1 METVQRKNLTMIL
14 IGVGI
19 VIFMSTLDSSIVTVA
34 LPVLSKA
41 LHTNMSLIN
50 WVVTMYLIV
59 MSSTLMI
66 FGKLGDKY
74 GKIKFFQWGTL
85 IFVISSALCALSVSW
100 LTLIIARSLQAI
112 GAAMTM
118 ATSNGIIVE
127 IFPDDRRGQA
137 LGWMGSFVSLG
148 GIIGPSLGGIF
159 LNFFPWHIIFWLNVP
174 IGFIAIFILFKYLP
188 SSLDKTFTSAKFDLF
203 GSALLIVGFTSMF
216 VGILLSQQLGWSD
229 WRILTLTIVG
239 VILLALLYRY
249 ETKQAEPILPVTL
262 FKNKWF
268 SVQLLTCFMVFIIDF
283 FFDVIAPFYLQN
295 AREFSPLFSGFFLL
309 IFPVVQLFV
318 APISGSLADKHDPFK
333 ITLVGLAIISFG
345 QIFYVLSGLQN
356 TVLIFAFGA
365 AMAGLGN
372 GLFHSPNNVLV
383 MSTVEE
389 KDYGSAGSVYSLA
402 RTVGMVVGSAMSTTL
417 LFGSMSILKG
427 SRVTSYI
434 PSDPQLFIDGMHMTF
449 GLSCTISVLLLVG
462 IYLWHRK
469 VSKENPS
476 LKL

>member
-1 METVQRKNLTMIL
+1 MEQIKNKNLTMIL
-14 IGVGI
+14 IGIGI

-41 LHTNMSLIN
+41 LNTNISLIN

-74 GKIKFFQWGTL
+74 GKIKFFKWGTL
-85 IFVISSALCALSVSW
+85 LFVISSALCAMSVSW
-100 LTLIIARSLQAI
+100 LTLIISRSLQAI

-127 IFPDDRRGQA
+127 VFPDSRRGQA

-148 GIIGPSLGGIF
+148 GIIGPSIGGIL

-174 IGFIAIFILFKYLP
+174 IGVIAIFLLFRYLP
-188 SSLDKTFTSAKFDLF
+188 NKLDQKYANRGFDLT
-203 GSALLIVGFTSMF
+203 GSVLLVIGFTSMF
-216 VGILLSQQLGWSD
+216 VGILLSQQLGWAD
-229 WRILTLTIVG
+229 WRILTMTIVG
-239 VILLALLYRY
+239 LILLVILYRY
-249 ETKQAEPILPVTL
+249 EAKQNEPILPVKL

-268 SVQLLTCFMVFIIDF
+268 TIQLLACFMVFIIDF

-295 AREFSPLFSGFFLL
+295 ARGFSPLFSGFFLL

-318 APISGSLADKHDPFK
+318 APISGGLADRHDPFK

-345 QIFYVLSGLQN
+345 QIFYVISGLNN
-356 TVLIFAFGA
+356 TILIFAVGA
-365 AMAGLGN
+365 ALAGLGN

-383 MSTVEE
+383 MSNVSQ
-389 KDYGSAGSVYSLA
+389 KDYGSAGSVYSLS

-417 LFGSMSILKG
+417 LFGSMSILDG
-427 SRVTSYI
+427 SRVKSYI
-434 PSDPQLFIDGMHMTF
+434 PSKPQLFIDGMHITF
-449 GLSCTISVLLLVG
+449 GLSCAISVILLIG
-462 IYLWHRK
+462 IFVWHRRS
-469 VSKENPS
+469 SK
-476 LKL
+476 

>member
-1 METVQRKNLTMIL
+1 MEQIKNKNLTMIL
-14 IGVGI
+14 IGIGI

-41 LHTNMSLIN
+41 LNTNISLIN

-74 GKIKFFQWGTL
+74 GKIKFFKWGTL
-85 IFVISSALCALSVSW
+85 LFVISSALCAMSVSW
-100 LTLIIARSLQAI
+100 LTLIISRSLQAI

-127 IFPDDRRGQA
+127 VFPDSRRGQA

-148 GIIGPSLGGIF
+148 GIIGPSIGGIL

-174 IGFIAIFILFKYLP
+174 IGIIATFLLFRYLP
-188 SSLDKTFTSAKFDLF
+188 NKLDRKYANRGFDLI
-203 GSALLIVGFTSMF
+203 GSVLLVIGFTSMF
-216 VGILLSQQLGWSD
+216 VGILLSQQLGWAD
-229 WRILTLTIVG
+229 WRILTMTIVG
-239 VILLALLYRY
+239 LILLVILYRY
-249 ETKQAEPILPVTL
+249 EAKQNEPILPVNL

-268 SVQLLTCFMVFIIDF
+268 TIQLLACFMVFIIDF

-295 AREFSPLFSGFFLL
+295 ARGFSPLFSGFFLL

-318 APISGSLADKHDPFK
+318 APISGSLADRHDPFK
-333 ITLVGLAIISFG
+333 ITLFGLAIISFG
-345 QIFYVLSGLQN
+345 QIFYVISGLNN
-356 TVLIFAFGA
+356 TILIFAAGA
-365 AMAGLGN
+365 ALAGLGN

-383 MSTVEE
+383 MSNVSQ

-417 LFGSMSILKG
+417 LFGSMSILDG
-427 SRVTSYI
+427 SRVKSYI
-434 PSDPQLFIDGMHMTF
+434 PSKPQLFIDGMHITF
-449 GLSCTISVLLLVG
+449 GLSCAISVILLIG
-462 IYLWHRK
+462 IFVWHRRS
-469 VSKENPS
+469 SK
-476 LKL
+476 

>member
-1 METVQRKNLTMIL
+1 MEQIKNKNLTMIL
-14 IGVGI
+14 IGIGI

-41 LHTNMSLIN
+41 LSTNMSLIN

-74 GKIKFFQWGTL
+74 GKIKFFKWGTL
-85 IFVISSALCALSVSW
+85 LFVVSSALCALSVSW
-100 LTLIIARSLQAI
+100 LTLIISRSLQAI

-127 IFPDDRRGQA
+127 VFPDSRRGQA

-148 GIIGPSLGGIF
+148 GIIGPSIGGIL

-174 IGFIAIFILFKYLP
+174 IGIIAIILLFKYLP
-188 SSLDKTFTSAKFDLF
+188 SNLDQKYTSQGFDLT
-203 GSALLIVGFTSMF
+203 GSVLLVVGFTSMF
-216 VGILLSQQLGWSD
+216 VGILLSQQLGWAD
-229 WRILTLTIVG
+229 WRILTMTIVG
-239 VILLALLYRY
+239 LILLIILYRY
-249 ETKQAEPILPVTL
+249 ETKQNEPILPVNL

-268 SVQLLTCFMVFIIDF
+268 TMQLLACFMVFIIDF

-295 AREFSPLFSGFFLL
+295 ARGFSPLFSGFFLL

-318 APISGSLADKHDPFK
+318 APISGNLADKHDPFK
-333 ITLVGLAIISFG
+333 ITLIGLAIISFG
-345 QIFYVLSGLQN
+345 QIFYVISGLNN
-356 TVLIFAFGA
+356 TVLIFAVGA
-365 AMAGLGN
+365 ALAGLGN

-383 MSTVEE
+383 MSNVSQ

-417 LFGSMSILKG
+417 LFGSMSILDG
-427 SRVTSYI
+427 SRVKSYI
-434 PSDPQLFIDGMHMTF
+434 PSKPQLFIDGMHITF
-449 GLSCTISVLLLVG
+449 GLSCAISVILLIG
-462 IYLWHRK
+462 IFVWHRRS
-469 VSKENPS
+469 SK
-476 LKL
+476 

>member
-1 METVQRKNLTMIL
+1 MEQIKNKNLTMIL
-14 IGVGI
+14 IGIGI

-41 LHTNMSLIN
+41 LSTNMSLIN

-74 GKIKFFQWGTL
+74 GKIKFFKWGTL
-85 IFVISSALCALSVSW
+85 LFVVSSALCALSVSW
-100 LTLIIARSLQAI
+100 LTLIISRSLQAI

-127 IFPDDRRGQA
+127 VFPDSRRGQA

-148 GIIGPSLGGIF
+148 GIIGPSIGGIL
-159 LNFFPWHIIFWLNVP
+159 LNFFPWHIIFWLNIP
-174 IGFIAIFILFKYLP
+174 IGIIAIFLLFKYLP
-188 SSLDKTFTSAKFDLF
+188 SNLDQKYTSQGFDLI
-203 GSALLIVGFTSMF
+203 GSVLLVVGFTSMF
-216 VGILLSQQLGWSD
+216 VGILLSQQLGWAD
-229 WRILTLTIVG
+229 WRILTMTIVG
-239 VILLALLYRY
+239 LILLIILYRY
-249 ETKQAEPILPVTL
+249 ETKQNEPILPVNL

-268 SVQLLTCFMVFIIDF
+268 TMQLLACFMVFIIDF

-295 AREFSPLFSGFFLL
+295 ARGFSPLFSGFFLL

-318 APISGSLADKHDPFK
+318 APISGNLADKHNPFK
-333 ITLVGLAIISFG
+333 ITLIGLAIISFG
-345 QIFYVLSGLQN
+345 QIFYVISGLNN
-356 TVLIFAFGA
+356 TVLIFAVGA
-365 AMAGLGN
+365 ALAGLGN

-383 MSTVEE
+383 MSNVSQ

-417 LFGSMSILKG
+417 LFGSMSILDG
-427 SRVTSYI
+427 SRVKSYI
-434 PSDPQLFIDGMHMTF
+434 PSKPQLFIDGMHITF
-449 GLSCTISVLLLVG
+449 GLSCAISVILLIG
-462 IYLWHRK
+462 IFVWHRRS
-469 VSKENPS
+469 SK
-476 LKL
+476 

>member
-1 METVQRKNLTMIL
+1 MEQIKNKNLTMIL
-14 IGVGI
+14 IGIGI

-41 LHTNMSLIN
+41 LNTNISLIN

-74 GKIKFFQWGTL
+74 GKIKFFKWGTL
-85 IFVISSALCALSVSW
+85 LFVISSALCAMSVSW
-100 LTLIIARSLQAI
+100 LTLIISRSLQAI

-127 IFPDDRRGQA
+127 VFPDSRRGQA

-148 GIIGPSLGGIF
+148 GIIGPSIGGIL

-174 IGFIAIFILFKYLP
+174 IGVIAIFLLFRYLP
-188 SSLDKTFTSAKFDLF
+188 NKLDQKYANRGFDLT
-203 GSALLIVGFTSMF
+203 GSVLLVIGFTSMF
-216 VGILLSQQLGWSD
+216 VGILLSQQLGWAD
-229 WRILTLTIVG
+229 WRILTMTIVG
-239 VILLALLYRY
+239 LILLVILYRY
-249 ETKQAEPILPVTL
+249 EAKQNEPILPVNL

-268 SVQLLTCFMVFIIDF
+268 TIQLLACFMVFIIDF

-295 AREFSPLFSGFFLL
+295 ARGFSPLFSGFFLL

-318 APISGSLADKHDPFK
+318 APISGGLADRHDPFK

-345 QIFYVLSGLQN
+345 QIFYVISGLNN
-356 TVLIFAFGA
+356 TILIFAVGA
-365 AMAGLGN
+365 ALAGLGN

-383 MSTVEE
+383 MSNVSQ
-389 KDYGSAGSVYSLA
+389 KDYGSAGSVYSLS

-417 LFGSMSILKG
+417 LFGSMSILDG
-427 SRVTSYI
+427 SRVKSYI
-434 PSDPQLFIDGMHMTF
+434 PSKPQLFIDGMHITF
-449 GLSCTISVLLLVG
+449 VLSCAISVILLIG
-462 IYLWHRK
+462 IFVWHRRS
-469 VSKENPS
+469 SK
-476 LKL
+476 

>member
-1 METVQRKNLTMIL
+1 MKQIKDRNLTMIL
-14 IGVGI
+14 IGIGI

-34 LPVLSKA
+34 LPILSKA
-41 LHTNMSLIN
+41 LSTNMSLIN

-74 GKIKFFQWGTL
+74 GKIKFFKWGTI

-100 LTLIIARSLQAI
+100 LTLIISRSLQAI

-127 IFPDDRRGQA
+127 VFPDNRRGQA

-148 GIIGPSLGGIF
+148 GIIGPSIGGIL

-174 IGFIAIFILFKYLP
+174 IGFIATIILLKYLP
-188 SSLDKTFTSAKFDLF
+188 NKLDKKYPSHGFDLT
-203 GSALLIVGFTSMF
+203 GSILLLIGFSSMF
-216 VGILLSQQLGWSD
+216 IGILLSQQWGWND
-229 WRILTLTIVG
+229 WRILTMTILG
-239 VILLALLYRY
+239 LILLIALYRY
-249 ETKQAEPILPVTL
+249 EGKQSAPIIPVSL
-262 FKNKWF
+262 FKNRWF
-268 SVQLLTCFMVFIIDF
+268 TMQLLACFMVFIVDF

-295 AREFSPLFSGFFLL
+295 ARQFSPLFSGFFLL

-318 APISGSLADKHDPFK
+318 APISGSLSDHHDPFK
-333 ITLVGLAIISFG
+333 ITLIGLGIISFG
-345 QIFYVLSGLQN
+345 QIFYVISGLNN
-356 TVLIFAFGA
+356 TILIFAIGA
-365 AMAGLGN
+365 SLAGLGN

-383 MSTVEE
+383 MSNVSE

-417 LFGSMSILKG
+417 LFGSMSLLNG
-427 SRVTSYI
+427 SRVKSYT
-434 PSDPQLFIDGMHMTF
+434 PQNPQLFIDGMHITF
-449 GLSCTISVLLLVG
+449 GLSCLISVILLVA
-462 IYLWHRK
+462 IFLWHRRATK
-469 VSKENPS
+469 
-476 LKL
+476 

>member
-1 METVQRKNLTMIL
+1 MEQIKNKNLTMIL
-14 IGVGI
+14 IGIGI

-41 LHTNMSLIN
+41 LSTNMSLIN

-74 GKIKFFQWGTL
+74 GKIKFFKWGTL
-85 IFVISSALCALSVSW
+85 LFVVSSALCALSVSW
-100 LTLIIARSLQAI
+100 VTLIISRSLQAI

-127 IFPDDRRGQA
+127 VFPDSRRGQA

-148 GIIGPSLGGIF
+148 GIIGPSIGGIL

-174 IGFIAIFILFKYLP
+174 IGIIAIFLLFKYLP
-188 SSLDKTFTSAKFDLF
+188 SNLDQKYTSQGFDLT
-203 GSALLIVGFTSMF
+203 GSVLLVVGFTSMF
-216 VGILLSQQLGWSD
+216 VGILLSQQLGWAD
-229 WRILTLTIVG
+229 WRILTMTIVG
-239 VILLALLYRY
+239 LILLIILYRY
-249 ETKQAEPILPVTL
+249 ETKQNEPILPVNL

-268 SVQLLTCFMVFIIDF
+268 TMQLLACFMVFIIDF

-295 AREFSPLFSGFFLL
+295 ARGFSPLFSGFFLL

-318 APISGSLADKHDPFK
+318 APISGNLADKHDPFK
-333 ITLVGLAIISFG
+333 ITLIGLAIISFG
-345 QIFYVLSGLQN
+345 QIFYVISGLNN
-356 TVLIFAFGA
+356 TVLIFAVGA
-365 AMAGLGN
+365 ALAGLGN

-383 MSTVEE
+383 MSNVSQ

-417 LFGSMSILKG
+417 LFGSMSILDG
-427 SRVTSYI
+427 GRVKSYI
-434 PSDPQLFIDGMHMTF
+434 PSKPQLFIDGMHITF
-449 GLSCTISVLLLVG
+449 GLSCAISVILLIG
-462 IYLWHRK
+462 IFVWHRRS
-469 VSKENPS
+469 SK
-476 LKL
+476 

>member
-1 METVQRKNLTMIL
+1 MEQIKNKNLTMIL
-14 IGVGI
+14 IGIGI

-41 LHTNMSLIN
+41 LNTNISLIN

-74 GKIKFFQWGTL
+74 GKIKFFKWGTL
-85 IFVISSALCALSVSW
+85 LFFISSALCALSVSW
-100 LTLIIARSLQAI
+100 LTLIISRSLQAI

-127 IFPDDRRGQA
+127 VFPDSRRGQA

-148 GIIGPSLGGIF
+148 GIIGPSIGGIL

-174 IGFIAIFILFKYLP
+174 IGIIAIFLLFRYLP
-188 SSLDKTFTSAKFDLF
+188 NKLDQKYANRGFDLT
-203 GSALLIVGFTSMF
+203 GSVLLVIGFTSMF
-216 VGILLSQQLGWSD
+216 VGILLSQQLGWAD
-229 WRILTLTIVG
+229 WRILTMTIVG
-239 VILLALLYRY
+239 LILLVILYRY
-249 ETKQAEPILPVTL
+249 EAKQNEPILPVNL

-268 SVQLLTCFMVFIIDF
+268 TIQLLACFMVFIIDF

-295 AREFSPLFSGFFLL
+295 ARGFSPLFSGFFLL

-318 APISGSLADKHDPFK
+318 APISGGLADRHDPFK

-345 QIFYVLSGLQN
+345 QIFYVISGLNN
-356 TVLIFAFGA
+356 TILIFAVGA
-365 AMAGLGN
+365 ALAGLGN

-383 MSTVEE
+383 MSNVSQ
-389 KDYGSAGSVYSLA
+389 KDYGSAGSVYSLS

-417 LFGSMSILKG
+417 LFGSMSILDG
-427 SRVTSYI
+427 SRVKSYI
-434 PSDPQLFIDGMHMTF
+434 PSKPQLFIDGMHITF
-449 GLSCTISVLLLVG
+449 GLSCAISVILLIG
-462 IYLWHRK
+462 IFVWHRRS
-469 VSKENPS
+469 SK
-476 LKL
+476 

>member
-1 METVQRKNLTMIL
+1 MEQIKNKNLTMIL
-14 IGVGI
+14 IGIGI

-41 LHTNMSLIN
+41 LSTNMSLIN

-59 MSSTLMI
+59 MSGTLMI

-74 GKIKFFQWGTL
+74 GKIKFFKWGTI

-127 IFPDDRRGQA
+127 VFPDNRRGQA

-148 GIIGPSLGGIF
+148 GIIGPSIGGIL

-174 IGFIAIFILFKYLP
+174 IGVFAVIVLLKYLP
-188 SSLDKTFTSAKFDLF
+188 NSFDKTYDSKGFDLT
-203 GSALLIVGFTSMF
+203 GSILLLVGFSSMF
-216 VGILLSQQLGWSD
+216 IGILLSQQWGWAD
-229 WRILTLTIVG
+229 WRILTLTILG
-239 VILLALLYRY
+239 LILLIALYRY
-249 ETKQAEPILPVTL
+249 ESKQSEPILPVSL

-268 SVQLLTCFMVFIIDF
+268 TVQLLACFMVFIIDF

-295 AREFSPLFSGFFLL
+295 ARQFSPLFSGFFLL

-318 APISGSLADKHDPFK
+318 APISGSLADRHDPFK

-345 QIFYVLSGLQN
+345 QIFYVLSGLNN
-356 TVLIFAFGA
+356 TILIFAIGA
-365 AMAGLGN
+365 ALAGLGN

-383 MSTVEE
+383 MSNVEE

-417 LFGSMSILKG
+417 LFGSMSILNG
-427 SRVTSYI
+427 SRVKSYTSNN
-434 PSDPQLFIDGMHMTF
+434 PQLFIDGMHMTF
-449 GLSCTISVLLLVG
+449 GLSCLISVILLIG
-462 IYLWHRK
+462 IYLWHRRN
-469 VSKENPS
+469 SK
-476 LKL
+476 

>member
-1 METVQRKNLTMIL
+1 MEQIKNKNLTMIL
-14 IGVGI
+14 IGIGI

-74 GKIKFFQWGTL
+74 GKIKFFKWGTL
-85 IFVISSALCALSVSW
+85 LFVVSSALCALSVSW
-100 LTLIIARSLQAI
+100 LTLIISRSLQAI

-127 IFPDDRRGQA
+127 VFPDSRRGQA

-148 GIIGPSLGGIF
+148 GIIGPSIGGIL

-174 IGFIAIFILFKYLP
+174 IGIIATFLLFKYLP
-188 SSLDKTFTSAKFDLF
+188 SNLDQKYASQGFDLT
-203 GSALLIVGFTSMF
+203 GSVLLVIGFTSMF
-216 VGILLSQQLGWSD
+216 VGILLSQQLGWAD
-229 WRILTLTIVG
+229 WRILTMTIVG
-239 VILLALLYRY
+239 LILLIILYRY
-249 ETKQAEPILPVTL
+249 EAKQNEPILPVNL

-268 SVQLLTCFMVFIIDF
+268 TMQLLACFMVFIIDF

-295 AREFSPLFSGFFLL
+295 ARGFSPLFSGFFLL

-318 APISGSLADKHDPFK
+318 APISGNLADKHDPFK
-333 ITLVGLAIISFG
+333 ITLIGLAIISFG
-345 QIFYVLSGLQN
+345 QIFYVVSGLNN
-356 TVLIFAFGA
+356 TILIFAVGA
-365 AMAGLGN
+365 ALAGLGN

-383 MSTVEE
+383 MSNVSQ

-417 LFGSMSILKG
+417 LFGSMSILDG
-427 SRVTSYI
+427 SRVKSYI
-434 PSDPQLFIDGMHMTF
+434 PSKPQLFIDGMHITF
-449 GLSCTISVLLLVG
+449 GLSCAISVILLIG
-462 IYLWHRK
+462 IFVWHRRS
-469 VSKENPS
+469 SK
-476 LKL
+476 

>member
-1 METVQRKNLTMIL
+1 MEQIKNKNLTMIL
-14 IGVGI
+14 IGIGI

-74 GKIKFFQWGTL
+74 GKIKFFKWGTL
-85 IFVISSALCALSVSW
+85 LFVVSSALCALSVSW
-100 LTLIIARSLQAI
+100 LTLIISRSLQAI

-127 IFPDDRRGQA
+127 VFPDSRRGQA

-148 GIIGPSLGGIF
+148 GIIGPSIGGIL

-174 IGFIAIFILFKYLP
+174 IGVIATFLLFKYLP
-188 SSLDKTFTSAKFDLF
+188 SNLDQKYASQGFDLT
-203 GSALLIVGFTSMF
+203 GSVLLVIGFTSMF
-216 VGILLSQQLGWSD
+216 VGILLSQQLGWAD
-229 WRILTLTIVG
+229 WRILTMTIVG
-239 VILLALLYRY
+239 LILLIILYRY
-249 ETKQAEPILPVTL
+249 EAKQNEPILPVNL

-268 SVQLLTCFMVFIIDF
+268 TMQLLACFMVFIIDF

-295 AREFSPLFSGFFLL
+295 ARGFSPLFSGFFLL

-318 APISGSLADKHDPFK
+318 APISGNLADKHDPFK
-333 ITLVGLAIISFG
+333 ITLIGLAIISFG
-345 QIFYVLSGLQN
+345 QIFYVVSGLKN
-356 TVLIFAFGA
+356 TILIFAVGA
-365 AMAGLGN
+365 ALAGLGN

-383 MSTVEE
+383 MSNVSQ

-417 LFGSMSILKG
+417 LFGSMSILDG
-427 SRVTSYI
+427 SRVKSYV
-434 PSDPQLFIDGMHMTF
+434 PSKPQLFIDGMHITF
-449 GLSCTISVLLLVG
+449 GLSCAISVILLIG
-462 IYLWHRK
+462 IFVWHRRS
-469 VSKENPS
+469 SK
-476 LKL
+476 

>member
-1 METVQRKNLTMIL
+1 MEQIKNKNLTMIL
-14 IGVGI
+14 IGIGI

-41 LHTNMSLIN
+41 LNTNISLIN

-74 GKIKFFQWGTL
+74 GKIKFFKWGTL
-85 IFVISSALCALSVSW
+85 LFVISSALCAMSVSW
-100 LTLIIARSLQAI
+100 LTLIISRSLQAI

-127 IFPDDRRGQA
+127 VFPDSRRGQA

-148 GIIGPSLGGIF
+148 GIIGPSIGGIL

-174 IGFIAIFILFKYLP
+174 IGVIAIFLLFRYLP
-188 SSLDKTFTSAKFDLF
+188 NKLDQKYANRGFDLT
-203 GSALLIVGFTSMF
+203 GSVLLVIGFTSMF
-216 VGILLSQQLGWSD
+216 VGILLSQQLGWAD
-229 WRILTLTIVG
+229 WRILTMTIVG
-239 VILLALLYRY
+239 LILLVILYRY
-249 ETKQAEPILPVTL
+249 EAKQNEPILPVNL

-268 SVQLLTCFMVFIIDF
+268 TIQLLACFMVFIIDF

-295 AREFSPLFSGFFLL
+295 ARGFSPLFSGFFLL

-318 APISGSLADKHDPFK
+318 APISGSLADRHDPFK

-345 QIFYVLSGLQN
+345 QIFYVISGLNN
-356 TVLIFAFGA
+356 TILIFAVGA
-365 AMAGLGN
+365 ALAGLGN

-383 MSTVEE
+383 MSNVSQ

-417 LFGSMSILKG
+417 LFGSMSILDG
-427 SRVTSYI
+427 SRVKSYI
-434 PSDPQLFIDGMHMTF
+434 PSKPQLFIDGMHITF
-449 GLSCTISVLLLVG
+449 GLSCAISVILLIG
-462 IYLWHRK
+462 IFVWHRRS
-469 VSKENPS
+469 SK
-476 LKL
+476 

>member
-1 METVQRKNLTMIL
+1 MEQIKNKNLTMIL
-14 IGVGI
+14 IGIGI

-74 GKIKFFQWGTL
+74 GKIKFFKWGTL
-85 IFVISSALCALSVSW
+85 LFVVSSALCALSVSW
-100 LTLIIARSLQAI
+100 LTLIISRSLQAI

-127 IFPDDRRGQA
+127 VFPDSRRGQA

-148 GIIGPSLGGIF
+148 GIIGPSIGGIL

-174 IGFIAIFILFKYLP
+174 IGIIATFLLFKYLP
-188 SSLDKTFTSAKFDLF
+188 SNLDQKYASQGFDLT
-203 GSALLIVGFTSMF
+203 GSVLLVIGFTSMF
-216 VGILLSQQLGWSD
+216 VGILLSQQLGWAD
-229 WRILTLTIVG
+229 WRILTMTIVG
-239 VILLALLYRY
+239 LILLIILYRY
-249 ETKQAEPILPVTL
+249 EAKQNEPILPVNL

-268 SVQLLTCFMVFIIDF
+268 TMQLLACFMVFIIDF

-295 AREFSPLFSGFFLL
+295 ARGFSPLFSGFFLL

-318 APISGSLADKHDPFK
+318 APISGNLADKHDPFK
-333 ITLVGLAIISFG
+333 ITLIGLAIISFG
-345 QIFYVLSGLQN
+345 QIFYVVSGLNN
-356 TVLIFAFGA
+356 TILIFAVGA
-365 AMAGLGN
+365 ALAGLGN

-383 MSTVEE
+383 MSNVSQ

-417 LFGSMSILKG
+417 LFGSMSILDG
-427 SRVTSYI
+427 SRVKSYI
-434 PSDPQLFIDGMHMTF
+434 PSKPQLFIDGMHITF
-449 GLSCTISVLLLVG
+449 GLSCAISIILLIG
-462 IYLWHRK
+462 IFVWHRRS
-469 VSKENPS
+469 SK
-476 LKL
+476 

>member
-1 METVQRKNLTMIL
+1 MEQIKNKNLTMIL
-14 IGVGI
+14 IGIGI

-74 GKIKFFQWGTL
+74 GKIKFFKWGTL
-85 IFVISSALCALSVSW
+85 LFVVSSALCALSVSW
-100 LTLIIARSLQAI
+100 LTLIISRSLQAI

-127 IFPDDRRGQA
+127 VFPDSRRGQA

-148 GIIGPSLGGIF
+148 GIIGPSIGGIL

-174 IGFIAIFILFKYLP
+174 IGIIATFLLFKYLP
-188 SSLDKTFTSAKFDLF
+188 SNLDQKYASQGFDLT
-203 GSALLIVGFTSMF
+203 GSVLLVIGFTSMF
-216 VGILLSQQLGWSD
+216 VGILLSQQLGWAD
-229 WRILTLTIVG
+229 WRILTMTIVG
-239 VILLALLYRY
+239 LILLIILYRY
-249 ETKQAEPILPVTL
+249 EAKQDEPILPVNL

-268 SVQLLTCFMVFIIDF
+268 TMQLLACFMVFIIDF

-295 AREFSPLFSGFFLL
+295 ARGFSPLFSGFFLL

-318 APISGSLADKHDPFK
+318 APISGNLADKHDPFK
-333 ITLVGLAIISFG
+333 ITLIGLAIISFG
-345 QIFYVLSGLQN
+345 QIFYVVSGLNN
-356 TVLIFAFGA
+356 TILIFAVGA
-365 AMAGLGN
+365 ALAGLGN

-383 MSTVEE
+383 MSNVSQ

-417 LFGSMSILKG
+417 LFGSMSILDG
-427 SRVTSYI
+427 SRVKSYI
-434 PSDPQLFIDGMHMTF
+434 PSKPQLFIDGMHITF
-449 GLSCTISVLLLVG
+449 GLSCAISVILLIG
-462 IYLWHRK
+462 IFVWHRRS
-469 VSKENPS
+469 SK
-476 LKL
+476 

>member
-1 METVQRKNLTMIL
+1 MEQIKNKNLTMIL
-14 IGVGI
+14 IGIGI

-41 LHTNMSLIN
+41 LNTNISLIN

-74 GKIKFFQWGTL
+74 GKIKFFKWGTL
-85 IFVISSALCALSVSW
+85 LFVVSSALCALSVSW
-100 LTLIIARSLQAI
+100 LTLIISRSLQAI

-127 IFPDDRRGQA
+127 VFPDSRRGQA

-148 GIIGPSLGGIF
+148 GIIGPSIGGIL

-174 IGFIAIFILFKYLP
+174 IGIIAIILLFKYLP
-188 SSLDKTFTSAKFDLF
+188 SNLDQKYTSQGFDLT
-203 GSALLIVGFTSMF
+203 GSVLLVVGFTSMF
-216 VGILLSQQLGWSD
+216 VGILLSQQLGWAD
-229 WRILTLTIVG
+229 WRILTMTIVG
-239 VILLALLYRY
+239 LILLIILYRY
-249 ETKQAEPILPVTL
+249 ETKQNEPILPVNL

-268 SVQLLTCFMVFIIDF
+268 TMQLLACFMVFIIDF

-295 AREFSPLFSGFFLL
+295 ARGFSPLFSGFFLL

-318 APISGSLADKHDPFK
+318 APISGNLADKHDPFK
-333 ITLVGLAIISFG
+333 ITLIGLAIISFG
-345 QIFYVLSGLQN
+345 QIFYVISGLNN
-356 TVLIFAFGA
+356 TVLIFAVGA
-365 AMAGLGN
+365 ALAGLGN

-383 MSTVEE
+383 MSNVSQ

-417 LFGSMSILKG
+417 LFGSMSILDG
-427 SRVTSYI
+427 SRVKSYI
-434 PSDPQLFIDGMHMTF
+434 PSKPQLFIDGMHITF
-449 GLSCTISVLLLVG
+449 GLSCAISVILLIG
-462 IYLWHRK
+462 IFVWHRRS
-469 VSKENPS
+469 SK
-476 LKL
+476 

>member
-1 METVQRKNLTMIL
+1 MESIKNKNLTMIL

-41 LHTNMSLIN
+41 LNANMSLIN

-59 MSSTLMI
+59 MSTTLMI

-74 GKIKFFQWGTL
+74 GKIKFFKWGTI
-85 IFVISSALCALSVSW
+85 IFVVSSALCALSVSW
-100 LTLIIARSLQAI
+100 LTLIISRSLQAL

-127 IFPDDRRGQA
+127 IFPDNRRGQA
-137 LGWMGSFVSLG
+137 LGFMGSFVSLG
-148 GIIGPSLGGIF
+148 GIIGPSIGGIL

-174 IGFIAIFILFKYLP
+174 IGAVAIFILLKYLP
-188 SSLDKTFTSAKFDLF
+188 SNLDKKYPSASFDWWGSLF
-203 GSALLIVGFTSMF
+203 LIVGFTSMF
-216 VGILLSQQLGWSD
+216 VGILLSQQLGWND
-229 WRILTLTIVG
+229 WRILSLTIVG
-239 VILLALLYRY
+239 LILMALLYRY

-268 SVQLLTCFMVFIIDF
+268 TVQLLACFMVFIVDF

-295 AREFSPLFSGFFLL
+295 ARGFSPLFSGFFLL

-333 ITLVGLAIISFG
+333 ITLAGLAIISFG
-345 QIFYVLSGLQN
+345 QIFYVISGLHN
-356 TVLIFAFGA
+356 AVIIFALGA

-383 MSTVEE
+383 MDNVEK

-417 LFGSMSILKG
+417 LFGSMSIIKG
-427 SRVTSYI
+427 GRVKSYL
-434 PSDPQLFIDGMHMTF
+434 PRDPQLFIDGMHFTF
-449 GLSCTISVLLLVG
+449 GLSCVISVILLIG
-462 IYLWHRK
+462 IFIWHRRVTRK
-469 VSKENPS
+469 
-476 LKL
+476 

>member
-1 METVQRKNLTMIL
+1 MEQIKNKNLTMIL
-14 IGVGI
+14 IGIGI

-41 LHTNMSLIN
+41 LNTNISLIN

-74 GKIKFFQWGTL
+74 GKIKFFKWGTL
-85 IFVISSALCALSVSW
+85 LFFISSALCALSVSW
-100 LTLIIARSLQAI
+100 LTLIISRSLQAI

-127 IFPDDRRGQA
+127 VFPDSRRGQA

-148 GIIGPSLGGIF
+148 GIIGPSIGGIL

-174 IGFIAIFILFKYLP
+174 IGVIAIFLLFRYLP
-188 SSLDKTFTSAKFDLF
+188 NKLDQKYANRGFDLT
-203 GSALLIVGFTSMF
+203 GSVLLVIGFTSMF
-216 VGILLSQQLGWSD
+216 VGILLSQQLGWAD
-229 WRILTLTIVG
+229 WRILTMTIVG
-239 VILLALLYRY
+239 LILLVILYRY
-249 ETKQAEPILPVTL
+249 EAKQNEPILPVNL

-268 SVQLLTCFMVFIIDF
+268 TIQLLACFMVFIIDF

-295 AREFSPLFSGFFLL
+295 ARGFSPLFSGFFLL

-318 APISGSLADKHDPFK
+318 APISGGLADRHDPFK

-345 QIFYVLSGLQN
+345 QIFYVISGLNN
-356 TVLIFAFGA
+356 TILIFAVGA
-365 AMAGLGN
+365 ALAGLGN

-383 MSTVEE
+383 MSNVSQ
-389 KDYGSAGSVYSLA
+389 KDYGSAGSVYSLS

-417 LFGSMSILKG
+417 LFGSMSILDG
-427 SRVTSYI
+427 SRVKSYI
-434 PSDPQLFIDGMHMTF
+434 PSKPQLFIDGMHITF
-449 GLSCTISVLLLVG
+449 GLSCAISVILLIG
-462 IYLWHRK
+462 IFVWHRRS
-469 VSKENPS
+469 SK
-476 LKL
+476 

>member
-1 METVQRKNLTMIL
+1 MEQIKSKNLTMIL

-41 LHTNMSLIN
+41 LSTNMSLIN

-74 GKIKFFQWGTL
+74 GKIKFFKWGTV
-85 IFVISSALCALSVSW
+85 IFLVSSALCALSVSW
-100 LTLIIARSLQAI
+100 ITLILSRSLQAI

-127 IFPDDRRGQA
+127 IFPDNKRGQA

-148 GIIGPSLGGIF
+148 GIIGPSIGGIL

-174 IGFIAIFILFKYLP
+174 IGIIATVILFKYLP
-188 SSLDKTFTSAKFDLF
+188 SKLDKTFASDSFDLT
-203 GSALLIVGFTSMF
+203 GSILLLVGFTSMF

-229 WRILTLTIVG
+229 WRILSLTIVG
-239 VILLALLYRY
+239 LILLIVLYRY
-249 ETKQAEPILPVTL
+249 ESKQTEPILPVSL

-268 SVQLLTCFMVFIIDF
+268 TMQLLACFMVFIVDF
-283 FFDVIAPFYLQN
+283 FFDVLAPFYLQN

-309 IFPVVQLFV
+309 IFPVVQLFI

-333 ITLVGLAIISFG
+333 ITLIGLSIISFG
-345 QIFYVLSGLQN
+345 QIFYVISGLHN
-356 TVLIFAFGA
+356 PILIFGIGA
-365 AMAGLGN
+365 ALAGLGN

-383 MSTVEE
+383 MSNVAE

-417 LFGSMSILKG
+417 LFGSMSMLNG
-427 SRVTSYI
+427 SRVKSYL
-434 PSDPQLFIDGMHMTF
+434 PSNPQLFIDGMHITF
-449 GLSCTISVLLLVG
+449 GLSLIVSVILLIG
-462 IYLWHRK
+462 IFIWHRNAIK
-469 VSKENPS
+469 K
-476 LKL
+476 

>member
-1 METVQRKNLTMIL
+1 MEQIKNKNLTMIL
-14 IGVGI
+14 IGIGI

-74 GKIKFFQWGTL
+74 GKIKFFKWGTL
-85 IFVISSALCALSVSW
+85 LFVVSSALCALSVSW
-100 LTLIIARSLQAI
+100 LTLIISRSLQAI

-127 IFPDDRRGQA
+127 VFPDSRRGQA

-148 GIIGPSLGGIF
+148 GIIGPSIGGIL

-174 IGFIAIFILFKYLP
+174 IGIIATFLLFKYLP
-188 SSLDKTFTSAKFDLF
+188 SNLDQKYASQGFDLT
-203 GSALLIVGFTSMF
+203 GSVLLVIGFTSMF
-216 VGILLSQQLGWSD
+216 VGILLSQQLGWAD
-229 WRILTLTIVG
+229 WRILTMTIVG
-239 VILLALLYRY
+239 LILLIILYRY
-249 ETKQAEPILPVTL
+249 EAKQNEPILPVNL

-268 SVQLLTCFMVFIIDF
+268 TMQLLACFMVFIIDF

-295 AREFSPLFSGFFLL
+295 ARGFSPLFSGFFLL

-318 APISGSLADKHDPFK
+318 APISGNLADKHDSFK
-333 ITLVGLAIISFG
+333 ITLIGLAIISFG
-345 QIFYVLSGLQN
+345 QIFYVVSGLNN
-356 TVLIFAFGA
+356 TILIFAVGA
-365 AMAGLGN
+365 ALAGLGN

-383 MSTVEE
+383 MSNVSQ

-417 LFGSMSILKG
+417 LFGSMSILDG
-427 SRVTSYI
+427 SRVKSYI
-434 PSDPQLFIDGMHMTF
+434 PSKPQLFIDGMHITF
-449 GLSCTISVLLLVG
+449 GLSCAISVILLIG
-462 IYLWHRK
+462 IFVWHRRN
-469 VSKENPS
+469 SK
-476 LKL
+476 